1 MRVDIVSLV
10 RKLYDNDLLDIL
22 VDKLRNCT
30 GAFSLVE
37 VNVYVVCS
45 NVDMTIR

>member
-22 VDKLRNCT
+22 VDKLRIVPERFRWSKLMYMSY
-30 GAFSLVE
+30 AVMS
-37 VNVYVVCS
+37 
-45 NVDMTIR
+45 I